1 MSMSQQFSR
10 LPMEDLIGAPL
21 IAASKANSMM
31 QAEQLRFLLDTCFTL
46 GETGSETLS
55 PVMVKMELY
64 SPGVANSE
72 ISDDAGP
79 VKVNKLEFQ
88 VPLISI
94 IPINSLTVNDIDV
107 DFSMEITSMLQ
118 ETHLGGECD
127 AALKGRIA
135 KSVQSDDKRNASA
148 LNVKIKDNSISL
160 PKGVLEL
167 IDMYTNNIQPISG
180 SMDEKTI

>member
-1 MSMSQQFSR
+1 MGSEHRGEMSMESI
-10 LPMEDLIGAPL
+10 IGAPL

-64 SPGVANSE
+64 TPSVGRFDIP
-72 ISDDAGP
+72 DDAGR

-94 IPINSLTVNDIDV
+94 IPINSLAVNNIDV
-107 DFSMEITSMLQ
+107 DFSMEITSMMQ
-118 ETHLGGECD
+118 GTHSGGGCD
-127 AALKGRIA
+127 VALKGRVA
-135 KSVQSDDKRNASA
+135 RSVQSDDKRNASA
-148 LNVKIKDNSISL
+148 LNVKIKANSISL

-180 SMDEKTI
+180 CMDEKTI

>member
-1 MSMSQQFSR
+1 MGSEHRGEMSMESI
-10 LPMEDLIGAPL
+10 IGAPL

-64 SPGVANSE
+64 TPSVGRFDIP
-72 ISDDAGP
+72 DDAGR

-94 IPINSLTVNDIDV
+94 IPINSLAVNNIDV

-118 ETHLGGECD
+118 GTHLGGECD
-127 AALKGRIA
+127 VALKGRIA

-148 LNVKIKDNSISL
+148 LNVKIKANSISL

>member
-1 MSMSQQFSR
+1 MGSEHRGEMSMESI
-10 LPMEDLIGAPL
+10 IGAPL

-31 QAEQLRFLLDTCFTL
+31 QAEQLRFLLDTCFTVR
-46 GETGSETLS
+46 EAGSEALS

-64 SPGVANSE
+64 APSVGHLEHP
-72 ISDDAGP
+72 DDAGR
-79 VKVNKLEFQ
+79 VKVNKLAFQ

-94 IPINSLTVNDIDV
+94 IPINSLAVNNIDV
-107 DFSMEITSMLQ
+107 DFSMEITSMMQ
-118 ETHLGGECD
+118 GTHSGGGCNV
-127 AALKGRIA
+127 ALKGRVA
-135 KSVQSDDKRNASA
+135 RSLQSDDKRNASA
-148 LNVKIKDNSISL
+148 LNVKIKANSISL

>member
-1 MSMSQQFSR
+1 MSMSQQFSG

-21 IAASKANSMM
+21 NAAAKANSMM

-64 SPGVANSE
+64 SPGIANSE
-72 ISDDAGP
+72 ISDEVGCA
-79 VKVNKLEFQ
+79 KVNKLEFQ

-94 IPINSLTVNDIDV
+94 IPINSLTVNNIDV
-107 DFSMEITSMLQ
+107 DFSMEITSMGQ
-118 ETHLGGECD
+118 ETHLGGERD
-127 AALKGRIA
+127 VALKGRIA
-135 KSVQSDDKRNASA
+135 KSVQSGDKRNASA
-148 LNVKIKDNSISL
+148 LNVKIKANS
-160 PKGVLEL
+160 KEVLEL

>member
-1 MSMSQQFSR
+1 
-10 LPMEDLIGAPL
+10 MESIIGAPL

-31 QAEQLRFLLDTCFTL
+31 QAEQLRFLLDTCFTVR
-46 GETGSETLS
+46 EAGSHALS

-64 SPGVANSE
+64 APSVGHLE
-72 ISDDAGP
+72 HHDDAGR
-79 VKVNKLEFQ
+79 VKVDKLEFQ

-94 IPINSLTVNDIDV
+94 IPINSLAVNNIDI
-107 DFSMEITSMLQ
+107 DFSMEITSMMQ
-118 ETHLGGECD
+118 GTHSGGGCD
-127 AALKGRIA
+127 VALKGRVA
-135 KSVQSDDKRNASA
+135 RSLQSDDKRNASA
-148 LNVKIKDNSISL
+148 LNVKIKANSISL

>member
-1 MSMSQQFSR
+1 MGSEHRGEMSMESI
-10 LPMEDLIGAPL
+10 IGAPL

-64 SPGVANSE
+64 TPSVGRFDIPDG
-72 ISDDAGP
+72 AGP

-88 VPLISI
+88 VPLLSI
-94 IPINSLTVNDIDV
+94 IPINSPTVNNIDV

-118 ETHLGGECD
+118 GTHLGGECD
-127 AALKGRIA
+127 VALKERI
-135 KSVQSDDKRNASA
+135 
-148 LNVKIKDNSISL
+148 
-160 PKGVLEL
+160 
-167 IDMYTNNIQPISG
+167 
-180 SMDEKTI
+180 DEKTI